1 MTTKPVSVGSLKK
14 GNYVV
19 IEGAACIV
27 SDTQTSRP
35 GKHGH
40 AKVRLTAVGMVDGK
54 KRVIVLPGHD
64 NIDAPIVEKKIAN
77 VLSISDDTANVM
89 DNETYEQPAINAS
102 IMGDSI
108 LYLKEGLEV
117 KLTFYGTEPLDI
129 ELPTAVE
136 LEVVEAEMAV
146 KGDTATG
153 ANKSVTTETGLKVT
167 VPLFVETGDV
177 IRIDTRTGEYVT
189 RV

>member
-64 NIDAPIVEKKIAN
+64 NIDAPIVEKKIAQ
-77 VLSISDDTANVM
+77 VLSISGDTANVM
-89 DNETYEQPAINAS
+89 DSETYETF
-102 IMGDSI
+102 D
-108 LYLKEGLEV
+108 LKIPE
-117 KLTFYGTEPLDI
+117 DI
-129 ELPTAVE
+129 KGN
-136 LEVVEAEMAV
+136 VVEGCNV
-146 KGDTATG
+146 LYWIILSD
-153 ANKSVTTETGLKVT
+153 KVMKQ
-167 VPLFVETGDV
+167 VQGS
-177 IRIDTRTGEYVT
+177 
-189 RV
+189 